1 MIKLLALAGLL
12 VVTLAGVGCARS
24 NEPGLSGTSTGRN
37 TPSTLPS
44 PGSSLDP
51 APSNWRVFTS
61 VAGGYRLRYPPGWR
75 AKESTGSGGPVLSLL
90 PPKGF
95 GISVLVT
102 STAPPDPG
110 ATNPSTSGCR
120 PVRVGEL
127 EGSWCQ
133 DTTSMVV
140 STTLQGRERWYV
152 LTTSLQQ
159 PAAPAGAYD
168 RVLASF
174 RLS

>member
-1 MIKLLALAGLL
+1 M
-12 VVTLAGVGCARS
+12 
-24 NEPGLSGTSTGRN
+24 
-37 TPSTLPS
+37 
-44 PGSSLDP
+44 
-51 APSNWRVFTS
+51 
-61 VAGGYRLRYPPGWR
+61 
-75 AKESTGSGGPVLSLL
+75 LSLL
-90 PPKGF
+90 PPRGS
-95 GISVLVT
+95 GISLLVT

-120 PVRVGEL
+120 PVRVGGL
-127 EGSWCQ
+127 EGSRCQ